1 MKILL
6 DINVVLDLLLARQ
19 IFAMEAKKLM
29 QQAIRDEIEV
39 YVTSSSMNTLVYF
52 MEKTIGYAKTRG
64 IITNFLQIA
73 KGIDIAMSDI
83 QKAFANTAVTDTEDA
98 ILMQGAIKG
107 DMDLILTRDHDFCQ
121 VQGQK
126 VPVTTPSEY
135 LGRLT
140 CVCGHTIKPL

>member
-19 IFAMEAKKLM
+19 PFAMEAKKLM
-29 QQAIRDEIEV
+29 QKAIRDEIEV
-39 YVTSSSMNTLVYF
+39 YVASSSINTLVYF
-52 MEKTIGYAKTRG
+52 MEKTIGYVKTRW

-73 KGIDIAMSDI
+73 KGIDITMSDI
-83 QKAFANTAVTDTEDA
+83 QKAFANTAITDTEDA

-107 DMDLILTRDHDFCQ
+107 DTDLILTRDHNFCQ
-121 VQGQK
+121 IKDQK

-135 LGRLT
+135 LGR
-140 CVCGHTIKPL
+140 